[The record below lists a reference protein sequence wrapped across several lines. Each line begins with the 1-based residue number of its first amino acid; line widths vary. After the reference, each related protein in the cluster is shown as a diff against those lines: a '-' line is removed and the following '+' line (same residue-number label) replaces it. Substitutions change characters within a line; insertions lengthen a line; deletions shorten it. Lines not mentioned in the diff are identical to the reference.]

1 MRLTAFFSSF
11 FLSLSEMRSTAVLKN
26 SVLRN
31 YSVLRLELSYCNSI
45 FLAISRN
52 KYKHLVGSLNKE
64 AKRNLL
70 TFRLKHSR
78 DLIQWIH
85 CFVCFFK
92 WRDMIFYL
100 PPKVPP
106 YQLLLYFFSLSLSTN
121 HFNKY
126 NFYEAWLPILC
137 ICRSTSFYA
146 ILILT
151 K

>member
-1 MRLTAFFSSF
+1 MNFHKIRILLQLFNLA
-11 FLSLSEMRSTAVLKN
+11 
-26 SVLRN
+26 
-31 YSVLRLELSYCNSI
+31 RLELSYCNSI

-52 KYKHLVGSLNKE
+52 KYKHLVWSLNKE

-70 TFRLKHSR
+70 TFRLKHFR

-85 CFVCFFK
+85 CFVCFLK

-100 PPKVPP
+100 PLKVPP